1 MRRSRRSRT
10 ERTQQNQNYW
20 SRIHR
25 ISSVV
30 FFGFVFLL
38 LSNLPAL
45 LADSPLVSPASA
57 LALAAC
63 FALAVWATSDKRAN
77 LKDLVFLGALIALWV
92 TLGALNGLF
101 TMGDVGQTTRI
112 VANNHILFFVVLG
125 LFALAFASGS
135 THATAAKIIV
145 FAVIVHAGIVIFE
158 SVGRVEV
165 SFNPDDQLALAE
177 AYGLRSNGFFDQPNV
192 TAKFLVLGLACSL
205 IYLPNRWALPLF
217 LLVAIAVFFTG
228 SRSNLLLMLLVLT
241 FQFRQVLG
249 LKTIAITSAGAVVA
263 VLALVA
269 IQTNTMQKLEQ
280 AFGDNLTERV
290 VHITDR
296 IDSSFDDGDDSR
308 DSREEAASLAWQ
320 TIAANPLGGSG
331 VQTFDAYLENIILS
345 PHNTYAV
352 QGLLFGIP
360 GMLCVI
366 ALMAFALI
374 RSPKQNYVFV
384 LCFAASCWFSG
395 ENTQDLFLAV
405 MMAWIIS
412 APRALQK
419 RQVSR
424 STQRRNTARSAIQQP
439 TQPTPAAVYAASSQQ
454 PANPLLRTR
463 SPLRTPLRMPTRPPR
478 QVQPASR
485 MRRRRRTRRTLS
497 PAS

>member
-10 ERTQQNQNYW
+10 KRAQPHRNYW
-20 SRIHR
+20 PRIHR

-38 LSNLPAL
+38 LSNVPAL
-45 LADSPLVSPASA
+45 LADSPIVSPASA

-77 LKDLVFLGALIALWV
+77 LKDLVFLGALIAAWV
-92 TLGALNGLF
+92 ALSALNGLF

-135 THATAAKIIV
+135 THTTAAKIIV
-145 FAVIVHAGIVIFE
+145 VAVIVHAGITIFE
-158 SVGRVEV
+158 SVGRVEL
-165 SFNPDDQLALAE
+165 SFSSGNELALAE

-228 SRSNLLLMLLVLT
+228 SRSNLLLMLLILT

-249 LKTIAITSAGAVVA
+249 LKTIALTTAGAVVA

-269 IQTNTMQKLEQ
+269 IQTNTMQNLEQ

-296 IDSSFDDGDDSR
+296 IDSGLDVGDDSR

-320 TIAANPLGGSG
+320 TIADNPLGGSG
-331 VQTFDAYLENIILS
+331 VQTFDAYLNNIILT

-366 ALMAFALI
+366 ALMALALI

-384 LCFAASCWFSG
+384 ICFAASCWFSG
-395 ENTQDLFLAV
+395 ENTQELFLAV
-405 MMAWIIS
+405 MLAWVIS

-424 STQRRNTARSAIQQP
+424 STQRRNTARSAVQQP
-439 TQPTPAAVYAASSQQ
+439 IQPNPAAVYGASSAR
-454 PANPLLRTR
+454 PASSPLQRTR
-463 SPLRTPLRMPTRPPR
+463 SPLRPPTRPPK
-478 QVQPASR
+478 QLQPASR
-485 MRRRRRTRRTLS
+485 IRRRKRIRRTLS